1 MSPLLPDCRIG
12 GIPPAIEDDALGA
25 PTLPVAWAATR
36 FGEYVGWGS
45 TPEMAA
51 RSAQLLGMSRCEVEP
66 VPWDDY
72 GPILRRLAH
81 RPWRN
86 ERELLESLLS
96 SCLEGAWGGEAEG
109 DALEAALAELDAP
122 PLSLPLN

>member
-1 MSPLLPDCRIG
+1 MNPLLQACRIG
-12 GIPPAIEDDALGA
+12 YIPPAIEDDALGA
-25 PTLPVAWAATR
+25 AGQSVSWAATR

-51 RSAQLLGMSRCEVEP
+51 RSAEILGMTRCEVEP
-66 VPWDDY
+66 VPWDTH
-72 GPILRRLAH
+72 GLILRRLAH

-86 ERELLESLLS
+86 ERELLESLLA
-96 SCLEGAWGGEAEG
+96 SCLEGAWGGEAEQ

-122 PLSLPLN
+122 PPPSLCR